1 MRIECF
7 SRSEWLQIADIISAH
22 CPSEPIIEKFIAA
35 IDDRTNLLSYAH
47 DFFIKN
53 NFNPVFFPDRK
64 TIESCKDGKGLTKRL
79 SVYSSNNGKGMKQF
93 KKDYENYILKKYQIT
108 EKQEVNKWHG
118 MKVLKKVNGK
128 H

>member
-22 CPSEPIIEKFIAA
+22 CPSEPIIEKFIAV
-35 IDDRTNLLSYAH
+35 IDGRTNLFSYAH

-64 TIESCKDGKGLTKRL
+64 SIESRKDGKGLTKRL
-79 SVYSSNNGKGMKQF
+79 SEYSSKNGKGMKQF
-93 KKDYENYILKKYQIT
+93 KIDYQNYILKKYQIT
-108 EKQEVNKWHG
+108 EKQETNNDS
-118 MKVLKKVNGK
+118 MS
-128 H
+128 

>member
-22 CPSEPIIEKFIAA
+22 CPSEPIIEKFIAV
-35 IDDRTNLLSYAH
+35 IDDRTNLFSYAH

-108 EKQEVNKWHG
+108 EKQEVNK
-118 MKVLKKVNGK
+118 
-128 H
+128 

>member
-7 SRSEWLQIADIISAH
+7 SKSEWLQIADIISAH

-64 TIESCKDGKGLTKRL
+64 TIESLKDGKCLTKRL
-79 SVYSSNNGKGMKQF
+79 SEYSSKNGKGMKQF

-108 EKQEVNKWHG
+108 EKQEVNK
-118 MKVLKKVNGK
+118 
-128 H
+128 